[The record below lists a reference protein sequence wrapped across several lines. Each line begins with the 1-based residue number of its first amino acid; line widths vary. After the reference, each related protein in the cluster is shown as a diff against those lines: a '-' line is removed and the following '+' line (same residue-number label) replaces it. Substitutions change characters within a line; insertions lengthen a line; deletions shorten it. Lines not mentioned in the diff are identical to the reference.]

1 MRLRLRERGGESE
14 GKRLREKVTHRHS
27 HTQTHTHRHRHRHTH
42 THITDT
48 RILACIHVTHQLR
61 ELLARG
67 EVPDA
72 DGAVPARRRR
82 KRPCEG
88 TVIRLHRGAHQR
100 KRAGV
105 CAGVRAGVWGE
116 GKEVVQ
122 EWAGGCMCLVA
133 CAWVRNT
140 VRDRGTVCACVDR
153 TSSPKTRALMAGRAL
168 AGATATSSTTCSC
181 AVSVNLHSPPLLAHT
196 RTVCCG
202 HTNMHQRR

>member
-27 HTQTHTHRHRHRHTH
+27 HTQTQTHRHRHTH
-42 THITDT
+42 TH
-48 RILACIHVTHQLR
+48 THHGHTHSCVHSCDAPAARASGQRRGPRCRWCGPCSPTPQTALR
-61 ELLARG
+61 G
-67 EVPDA
+67 DCHS
-72 DGAVPARRRR
+72 PAQGRT
-82 KRPCEG
+82 PEETCG
-88 TVIRLHRGAHQR
+88 C
-100 KRAGV
+100 V

-122 EWAGGCMCLVA
+122 EWAGGCMCVVA

-202 HTNMHQRR
+202 HANMHQRR